1 MEHKRKFSRLPFKSG
16 ASVTLS
22 DVPGVIDVNLIDIS
36 LKGALVE
43 FPPGRELPLATP
55 VVLRLELEGSK
66 IAIEMKTEVAHV
78 NEGRIGLRCHS
89 IDLESMTHLRRVME
103 LNLGDS
109 TIWEREVLQLG

>member
-22 DVPGVIDVNLIDIS
+22 DDPEVIHVDLIDIS

-43 FPPGRELPLATP
+43 FAPVRELPLETP
-55 VVLRLELEGSK
+55 VVLRLELVDSK
-66 IAIEMKTEVAHV
+66 IAIEMKTRVAHV
-78 NEGRIGLRCHS
+78 NEGRIGLRCYS

-109 TIWEREVLQLG
+109 TVWEREVLQLG